1 MPRRISAKI
10 QLLFRTLFARL
21 EYFFFKAKEM
31 LSERNFLYLSSV
43 AIAIS
48 VSLAVIF
55 LKTFAHKVFI
65 WANLLNKY
73 LKLPYPNSMLPI
85 IGLILTVFVIKRF
98 LGGSIEKGSA
108 KILHSIAKKGG
119 IVPRKQM
126 YAQIMTSSLTV
137 GLGGS
142 AGLESPIVITGAA
155 FGSNYAQK
163 YSLSK
168 NNRILLLACGVA
180 AGIGAAFNAPI
191 AGVLF
196 TIEVILADISI
207 SAFIP
212 IMISAAT
219 GALVSKIVIS
229 GEVILSFQKV
239 QAFNFSNTF
248 FYILLGVLAGLVSVY
263 HARTFRKIEHF
274 FNHFSERIYAKAI
287 FGALIL
293 AVLIFF
299 FPTLFGEGYESIKI
313 LSTSHPE
320 ILLENTL
327 LECVKNEKW
336 VLILF
341 IGVIVFIKSIAT
353 GITLGSG
360 GNGGNFAPSLF
371 VGSYLGFVV
380 AKTIN
385 ILGISQLPVTN
396 FTIVGM
402 AGILSGL
409 FHAPLTA
416 IFLIGEITGGYD
428 LMIPLMIVSSV
439 SYAVSKRFE
448 EHSMDVK
455 MLANSGDVFTSNKD
469 KNVLQSIEV
478 QKLINIKAET
488 LSPEDLLD
496 KIIEIISDSKQTIFP
511 VLNKEQKVIGIVYY
525 DLVKKILFNSFQVKF
540 TKVQEIMSS
549 DFLVIDINEDIDEIM
564 NKLDSKEIESIVV
577 LKNNTF
583 YGILDKIK
591 ILENY
596 RLTFKNLLIN

>member
-10 QLLFRTLFARL
+10 QLFFRTIFARL
-21 EYFFFKAKEM
+21 EYFFFKAKAI

-48 VSLAVIF
+48 VSFAVIF

-137 GLGGS
+137 GMGGS

-155 FGSNYAQK
+155 FGSNYAQN

-168 NNRILLLACGVA
+168 KNRILLLACGVA

-239 QAFNFSNTF
+239 QAFNFSNTL

-263 HARTFRKIEHF
+263 HARTFRKVEHF
-274 FNHFSERIYAKAI
+274 FNHFSERVYAKAI
-287 FGALIL
+287 FGALVL
-293 AVLIFF
+293 AILIFF

-327 LECVKNEKW
+327 LEGVKNEKW
-336 VLILF
+336 ILIF
-341 IGVIVFIKSIAT
+341 FVGVIVFVKSIAT

-380 AKTIN
+380 AKIIN

-439 SYAVSKRFE
+439 SFAVSKRFE

-455 MLANSGDVFTSNKD
+455 MLADSGDVFTSNKD
-469 KNVLQSIEV
+469 KNILQSIEV
-478 QKLINIKAET
+478 VKLIDTNVKIIF
-488 LSPEDLLD
+488 PEDLLD
-496 KIIEIISDSKQTIFP
+496 KIVNILLESKQTIFP
-511 VLNKEQKVIGIVYY
+511 VLNNQQEVVGVIYY
-525 DLVKKILFNSFQVKF
+525 DTIKKLLFNSFQVKF
-540 TKVQEIMSS
+540 TKVHEVMSNN
-549 DFLVIDINEDIDEIM
+549 FLVADISEDIDDIM
-564 NKLDSKEIESIVV
+564 NKFDTTEIKSLIV
-577 LKNNTF
+577 LKNNKF

-591 ILENY
+591 ILEDY
-596 RLTFKNLLIN
+596 RLIN

>member
-1 MPRRISAKI
+1 M
-10 QLLFRTLFARL
+10 
-21 EYFFFKAKEM
+21 
-31 LSERNFLYLSSV
+31 
-43 AIAIS
+43 
-48 VSLAVIF
+48 
-55 LKTFAHKVFI
+55 FI

-137 GLGGS
+137 GMGGS

-155 FGSNYAQK
+155 FGSNYAQN

-168 NNRILLLACGVA
+168 KNRILLLACGVA

-239 QAFNFSNTF
+239 QAFNFSNTL

-263 HARTFRKIEHF
+263 HARTFRKVEHF
-274 FNHFSERIYAKAI
+274 FNHFSERVYAKAI
-287 FGALIL
+287 FGALVL
-293 AVLIFF
+293 AILIFF

-327 LECVKNEKW
+327 LEGVKNEKW
-336 VLILF
+336 IL
-341 IGVIVFIKSIAT
+341 
-353 GITLGSG
+353 
-360 GNGGNFAPSLF
+360 
-371 VGSYLGFVV
+371 
-380 AKTIN
+380 
-385 ILGISQLPVTN
+385 
-396 FTIVGM
+396 
-402 AGILSGL
+402 
-409 FHAPLTA
+409 
-416 IFLIGEITGGYD
+416 IFLSE
-428 LMIPLMIVSSV
+428 
-439 SYAVSKRFE
+439 
-448 EHSMDVK
+448 
-455 MLANSGDVFTSNKD
+455 
-469 KNVLQSIEV
+469 
-478 QKLINIKAET
+478 
-488 LSPEDLLD
+488 LL
-496 KIIEIISDSKQTIFP
+496 
-511 VLNKEQKVIGIVYY
+511 
-525 DLVKKILFNSFQVKF
+525 
-540 TKVQEIMSS
+540 
-549 DFLVIDINEDIDEIM
+549 FL
-564 NKLDSKEIESIVV
+564 
-577 LKNNTF
+577 
-583 YGILDKIK
+583 
-591 ILENY
+591 
-596 RLTFKNLLIN
+596 